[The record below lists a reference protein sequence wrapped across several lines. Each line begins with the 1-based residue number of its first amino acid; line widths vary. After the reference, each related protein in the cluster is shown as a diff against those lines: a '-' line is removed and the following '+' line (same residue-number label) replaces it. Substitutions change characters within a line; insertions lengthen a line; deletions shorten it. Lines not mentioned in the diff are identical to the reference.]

1 MRINPLWLRHTKP
14 KSGKGNNL
22 NLITEAIRI
31 ASWVF
36 EIEKRADQNSR
47 AEVYRARKKNQEI
60 LFDAEYDQQY
70 HKISQK
76 QDPKRWFPDYWLTF
90 LLLGLAAGDNGR
102 TVLGAGNKFSIII
115 SLLHIKC
122 Y

>member
-1 MRINPLWLRHTKP
+1 MRINPLWLRNTKT

-31 ASWVF
+31 ASWIF
-36 EIEKRADQNSR
+36 EIERRADQNSR
-47 AEVYRARKKNQEI
+47 AELYRSKKKKI
-60 LFDAEYDQQY
+60 DLDFDVEYDKQY

-90 LLLGLAAGDNGR
+90 LLLGLAAGNNGR
-102 TVLGAGNKFSIII
+102 TVLGAGNKF
-115 SLLHIKC
+115 
-122 Y
+122 